1 MSKVYQF
8 PNKDEILDQ
17 ASKWLAKLDRG
28 LSVKEEAK
36 LKIWLTDNPVN
47 KQSLM
52 DIAELWDKMDSL
64 ARLSDLFPKPAEQ
77 PESKIISLRTPLSLV
92 TSVASITLI
101 SVLAIFWITLGFSD
115 FADTAETAFET
126 NLLQLETPSVPE
138 QHYQTNIGEKSTIM
152 LVDGSE
158 VILNTNSS
166 IRTHF
171 TENERSLYLERGEIH
186 VQVAHEK
193 SRPFRV
199 YVKDKMIQAVGTEF
213 NLEIIDDQKIELI
226 VTEGKVLVS
235 VRKTDTRV
243 PVMKKQV
250 SNTTKQSSVENKTT
264 LAMAEGEKMIIGS
277 IKEVIEPIKA
287 EEINVKLSW
296 RGGNLIFRGESL
308 ENAITEIERYT
319 QVEFEILDENLKQV
333 RVAGLF
339 KAGDVNGL
347 LETLQQNFNVT
358 HQKIG
363 SDKILLSSKSP

>member
-8 PNKDEILDQ
+8 PNKDKILVQ
-17 ASKWLAKLDRG
+17 ASEWLAKLDRG
-28 LSVKEEAK
+28 LSVKEEAE
-36 LKIWLTDNPVN
+36 LETWVTDNPMN
-47 KQSLM
+47 KQTLM
-52 DIAELWDKMDSL
+52 EVAELWDKMDSL
-64 ARLSDLFPKPAEQ
+64 SRLSDLFPKPTEQ
-77 PESKIISLRTPLSLV
+77 SESKVLFARYPLTFI
-92 TSVASITLI
+92 TSVASIALAT
-101 SVLAIFWITLGFSD
+101 VLAVFWTVSNVDD
-115 FADTAETAFET
+115 FTQAPETAY
-126 NLLQLETPSVPE
+126 LQPVIPSASE
-138 QHYQTNIGEKSTIM
+138 QYYQTNIGEKSTIM

-158 VILNTNSS
+158 VTLNTNSS

-186 VQVAHEK
+186 VQVAHEQI
-193 SRPFRV
+193 RPFRV

-235 VRKTDTRV
+235 VKKINTSI
-243 PVMKKQV
+243 PVKEKQV
-250 SNTTKQSSVENKTT
+250 SNTTKQTSVKSKAI

-277 IKEVIEPIKA
+277 LKEVIEPIKA

-347 LETLQQNFNVT
+347 LDTLQQNFNVT
-358 HQKIG
+358 HQKVG